1 MMIWRKHM
9 VPQMKEGQ
17 AKGCQIFVRLRGAA
31 SFEGPHNILFY
42 FGFWIEEILYVH
54 FYFQECE

>member
-1 MMIWRKHM
+1 M